1 MLITLKG
8 QCHQKH
14 TKFKYT
20 VLLVLNR
27 GPLTGSRV
35 YLLVIL
41 IFSKFSSYY
50 SDKNQRN
57 SVSSFYIKIAFILN
71 VIIYSTLHTSSVVN
85 CALFAVANTGC

>member
-1 MLITLKG
+1 MRVLTFVCSASAFELKLESSG
-8 QCHQKH
+8 RTFLRKVF
-14 TKFKYT
+14 TE
-20 VLLVLNR
+20 LVFSNF
-27 GPLTGSRV
+27 V
-35 YLLVIL
+35 L